1 MDTTI
6 LVTGATGFLGGA
18 AAALLLQRPKIGRV
32 FLLIRGATP
41 AAALERAKRSL
52 ARFGDPIP
60 DQAWQRCEV
69 LAGDLTE
76 PATLTDPRLEQVT
89 HVLHAAGDTSLRS
102 VRRVRDTNI
111 AGTLALARR
120 MRQASRL
127 VRFLHVGTAYICGAE
142 PPSLV
147 HEEDYPAP
155 TARHLVEYTRSK
167 AECEQLLA
175 ISLPDLPLVIARPS
189 VIVGHTRLGCGPS
202 ASIFWYYRT
211 VDLLRRVPAPL
222 DARKDIV
229 PVDYAAEALLFLLF
243 HEPLRWRRYHISAGE
258 SASVTWREM
267 AAVFS
272 RYHGERPEDPYELA
286 DFPRLVRERARLRQL
301 LGPGDEDLLL
311 RALEPFFLLSG
322 SGAEMF
328 DNRRLL
334 AEGMRSPPRFTEY
347 LPACI
352 RQSANRSVYEQ
363 ILHDVWAS
371 GVPALPWHCG
381 EPLTAERHGW
391 LVRRAVFD
399 CCKWNTQVE
408 GRPLFCPFP
417 LILDAPAWDQVARL
431 ASELAR
437 ETLTAEGE
445 LLQRPDL
452 HGQLGLPRALRR
464 CLPRVRDKSG
474 SSDELRVLRFDFH
487 WTPDGWRISEANT
500 DVAGGFI
507 EASGVTQLLAACYP
521 GCHASGDPAGV
532 LSEAIHR
539 RCGAGGRAGLLH
551 LSVYSEDRQTML
563 YLARRLEERN
573 LRPCLLSPAQLRWR
587 DDRFDAACDWDRGPL
602 DVLFRFLPAEWLPEM
617 LPAATWH
624 RLFATGRTLLCNP
637 GHAILTQSKRFPL
650 VWDRL
655 ETLLPTWRSLLPE
668 TRSPAEV
675 PDLERGHW
683 VLKPAL
689 GHEGHNVRLH
699 AITTPD
705 DWQRLVRSVR
715 KHPDG
720 WTAQRRFDPIP
731 LPTPDGLLYPC
742 LGIYVIDGRV
752 AGCYGRLASEPLI
765 DDRSREV
772 AVLVRTAATTPPSEN
787 SDYESRRYL

>member
-1 MDTTI
+1 MDTNI
-6 LVTGATGFLGGA
+6 LVTGATGFVGGA
-18 AAALLLQRPKIGRV
+18 VAAQLLQRPGIGKV
-32 FLLIRGATP
+32 LLLIRGATP

-52 ARFGDPIP
+52 ARFGDPISE
-60 DQAWQRCEV
+60 QAWQRCEV

-76 PATLTDPRLEQVT
+76 PATLADPRLERVT

-102 VRRVRDTNI
+102 VRRVREINI
-111 AGTLALARR
+111 TGTLALARR
-120 MRQASRL
+120 MRQAPRL
-127 VRFLHVGTAYICGAE
+127 VRFLHVGTAYICGAG
-142 PPSLV
+142 PPALV
-147 HEEDYPAP
+147 HEDHYPAP
-155 TARHLVEYTRSK
+155 TVRHLVEYTRSK

-175 ISLPDLPLVIARPS
+175 SSVQELPLVIARPS
-189 VIVGHTRLGCGPS
+189 VVVGHTRLGCGPS

-229 PVDYAAEALLFLLF
+229 PVDYVAEALLFLLF
-243 HEPLRWRRYHISAGE
+243 HEPLRWCRYHISAGE
-258 SASVTWREM
+258 SASVTWREI
-267 AAVFS
+267 AAVFA
-272 RYHGERPEDPYELA
+272 RHHGERPEDPYEMA

-311 RALEPFFLLSG
+311 RALEPFFLLSA

-334 AEGMRSPPRFTEY
+334 AEGMRPPPRFTEY

-352 RQSANRSVYEQ
+352 TQSAGRSVYEHL
-363 ILHDVWAS
+363 LHDVWAS
-371 GVPALPWHCG
+371 SVPALPWHCG
-381 EPLTAERHGW
+381 APLTAERHGQ
-391 LVRRAVFD
+391 LLRRAVFD

-417 LILDAPAWDQVARL
+417 LILDGPAWDQLARL

-437 ETLTAEGE
+437 ETLTAERE
-445 LLQRPDL
+445 LSQRPEL
-452 HGQLGLPRALRR
+452 HAQLGLPRALRR
-464 CLPRVRDKSG
+464 CLRQLRGTGSTTGEVRV
-474 SSDELRVLRFDFH
+474 VRFDFH

-507 EASGVTQLLAACYP
+507 EASGVTQLLAASYP
-521 GCHASGDPAGV
+521 GCRAGGDPAGV
-532 LSEAIHR
+532 LSEAVRR

-551 LSVYSEDRQTML
+551 LSTYSEDRQTML
-563 YLARRLEERN
+563 YLARRLEEWGV
-573 LRPCLLSPAQLRWR
+573 RPCLLSPAQLCWR
-587 DDRFDAACDWDRGPL
+587 AGGFDAACDWDHGPL
-602 DVLFRFLPAEWLPEM
+602 DLLFRFLPAEWLPQVV
-617 LPAATWH
+617 PAGTWYG
-624 RLFATGRTLLCNP
+624 LFADGRTTLCNP
-637 GHAILTQSKRFPL
+637 GHAVLTQSKRFPL

-655 ETLLPTWRSLLPE
+655 ETPLPTWRSLLQE
-668 TRSPAEV
+668 TRSPTEV

-699 AITTPD
+699 AITAPD
-705 DWQRLVRSVR
+705 DWQRLLRSVR

-720 WTAQRRFDPIP
+720 WAAQRRFDPIP
-731 LPTPDGLLYPC
+731 LPTPEGLLYPC
-742 LGIYVIDGRV
+742 LGVYVIDGRV
-752 AGCYGRLASEPLI
+752 AGCYGRLASQPLI

-772 AVLVRTAATTPPSEN
+772 AILVRTAATTSTHEN
-787 SDYESRRYL
+787 TAHES